1 MSETFERIN
10 NETLRQNELIMSVSN
25 DVSSLT
31 ESANNLKEYM
41 LSESSAMQQ
50 NSASI
55 AEMTANINSMANM
68 TKKADAMFDEL
79 NSFIEKLKKNKRRI
93 LMYSPKR

>member
-1 MSETFERIN
+1 
-10 NETLRQNELIMSVSN
+10 
-25 DVSSLT
+25 
-31 ESANNLKEYM
+31 M

-68 TKKADAMFDEL
+68 TKKAL
-79 NSFIEKLKKNKRRI
+79 NLYKSFGEMLKKLNGWSLEIYLKLYAFKLLPKNVEKVLLNKVF
-93 LMYSPKR
+93 LWK